1 MGEDMQIYLS
11 SSLAESNLLFLS
23 FYFFF
28 IFYFFI
34 YFIYLSFI
42 VIYLGFASSVHLL
55 AKKIE
60 YWKIDFLGP
69 MY

>member
-23 FYFFF
+23 FYFF